1 MERKGGL
8 KTNTYTKEMAWMTH
22 WNAFLILVEESVC
35 PDRILLKIPVFVI
48 LPQLIEAPQ
57 TFKLDLATINMD
69 VV

>member
-22 WNAFLILVEESVC
+22 WNSFLILVEESVC
-35 PDRILLKIPVFVI
+35 TDRTLLKIPVSVI

-57 TFKLDLATINMD
+57 TFKLDLATINMG